1 MAPEVF
7 SKAKIDSDPCGELG
21 TVNVVSFR
29 RRVELGAE
37 LRQNWLLIVTCL
49 MCPWALQLL
58 THILPFIYPRIID
71 EYGWSREQTT
81 LIASVR
87 YVFGA
92 LGALLVGYLSDRVS
106 PWLLLIVC
114 AVITGLAQLWFLTL
128 ASLEEYYV
136 IGVLQGICGPGGYT
150 AVMLI
155 LARYFVKSLGTVTGV
170 VLIGASLCSIIA
182 PLAITYTMEV
192 WGWRWSVASMTLV
205 VWLVVLPLLLMA
217 GRTKAPLSV
226 ENSTSIS
233 SATMDP
239 LTPSMDEGKSRAAL
253 FRRVFRSRD
262 FMLIAISISFAS
274 MADAGFRHHQ
284 VFILRDIGITAS
296 TVAVIVSSIGAA
308 GIVTRVLAGALLDR
322 LSCKGLGILYMFE
335 AVASVLALVL
345 FIPAVIP
352 LYVILRSFSHAAIT
366 LDQSVMA
373 RHIFGTNSL
382 GPVIGIFAAIGSFG
396 SAAGPWLM
404 GVIFDSFGS
413 YHYAFILF
421 TILPVLGATLA
432 GMTRPHF
439 WLSQK
444 GVEQNAA

>member
-1 MAPEVF
+1 M
-7 SKAKIDSDPCGELG
+7 
-21 TVNVVSFR
+21 SFR
-29 RRVELGAE
+29 LRVELTAE
-37 LRQNWLLIVTCL
+37 LRQNWLVIVACL

-81 LIASVR
+81 FIASLR

-92 LGALLVGYLSDRVS
+92 LGALLVGYLSERIS
-106 PWLLLIVC
+106 PWVLLIVC

-128 ASLEEYYV
+128 ATLEEYYL

-150 AVMLI
+150 AVMI
-155 LARYFVKSLGTVTGV
+155 VLARYFVKSLGTVTGV

-182 PLAITYTMEV
+182 PLAITYAMEA
-192 WGWRWSVASMTLV
+192 WGWRWGVASMTFV
-205 VWLVVLPLLLMA
+205 IWFVVLPVLLLA
-217 GRTKAPLSV
+217 ARSKAFPSV
-226 ENSTSIS
+226 ENSASMTPVTIDSL
-233 SATMDP
+233 A
-239 LTPSMDEGKSRAAL
+239 PSMDERESRAAL
-253 FRRVFRSRD
+253 FQRIFRSRD
-262 FMLIAISISFAS
+262 FMLIALSISLAS

-284 VFILRDIGITAS
+284 VLILRDLGITAS
-296 TVAVIVSSIGAA
+296 TIAIVVSSIGAA

-322 LSCKGLGILYMFE
+322 LSCKGLGMLYMFE
-335 AVASVLALVL
+335 AFASVLALVL
-345 FIPAVIP
+345 FLPVVVP

-382 GPVIGIFAAIGSFG
+382 GQVIGIFAAIGSFG

-404 GVIFDSFGS
+404 GVIFDTFGS

-421 TILPVLGATLA
+421 TILPVIGATLA
-432 GMTRPHF
+432 WVTRPHY

-444 GVEQNAA
+444 GAAQNAA

>member
-1 MAPEVF
+1 MN
-7 SKAKIDSDPCGELG
+7 L
-21 TVNVVSFR
+21 R
-29 RRVELGAE
+29 LRVELTAD
-37 LRQNWLLIVTCL
+37 LRQNWLVIVACL

-58 THILPFIYPRIID
+58 THLLPFIYPQIID

-81 LIASVR
+81 FIASLR

-92 LGALLVGYLSDRVS
+92 LGALLVGYLSARIS
-106 PWLLLIVC
+106 PWVLLIVC

-128 ASLEEYYV
+128 GSIEEYYL

-150 AVMLI
+150 AVMI
-155 LARYFVKSLGTVTGV
+155 VLARYFVKSLGTVTGI
-170 VLIGASLCSIIA
+170 VLIGASGCSIIA
-182 PLAITYTMEV
+182 PLAITFTMEA
-192 WGWRWSVASMTLV
+192 WGWRWSVASMTLMI
-205 VWLVVLPLLLMA
+205 WLVVLPLLIMA
-217 GRTKAPLSV
+217 ARSRVIPATESAVSTAIVSSNDFVSPLDGQESRTS
-226 ENSTSIS
+226 
-233 SATMDP
+233 
-239 LTPSMDEGKSRAAL
+239 L

-262 FMLIAISISFAS
+262 FMLIAISISLAS

-284 VFILRDIGITAS
+284 VLILRDLGITAS
-296 TVAVIVSSIGAA
+296 TVAIVVSSIGAA

-322 LSCKGLGILYMFE
+322 FSCKGLGMLYVFE
-335 AVASVLALVL
+335 ALASVLALVL
-345 FIPAVIP
+345 FLPAAIP

-382 GPVIGIFAAIGSFG
+382 GQVIGIFAAIGSFW

-404 GVIFDSFGS
+404 GLIFDTFGS

-432 GMTRPHF
+432 WMTRPHY

-444 GVEQNAA
+444 GAAQNAA

>member
-1 MAPEVF
+1 M
-7 SKAKIDSDPCGELG
+7 
-21 TVNVVSFR
+21 SFR
-29 RRVELGAE
+29 LRATLTAE
-37 LRQNWLLIVTCL
+37 LRQNWLIIVACL

-71 EYGWSREQTT
+71 EFGWSREQTT
-81 LIASVR
+81 FIASLR

-92 LGALLVGYLSDRVS
+92 LGALLVGYLSERFSAWV
-106 PWLLLIVC
+106 LLIVC

-128 ASLEEYYV
+128 ATLEEYYL

-150 AVMLI
+150 AVMII

-182 PLAITYTMEV
+182 PLAITYAMEA
-192 WGWRWSVASMTLV
+192 WGWRWGVASMTLV
-205 VWLVVLPLLLMA
+205 IWFVVLPSLLMA
-217 GRTKAPLSV
+217 ARAKAPSSA
-226 ENSTSIS
+226 ENSASMSPVTIDSL
-233 SATMDP
+233 A
-239 LTPSMDEGKSRAAL
+239 PSMGERESRVAL

-262 FMLIAISISFAS
+262 FVLIAISISLAS

-284 VFILRDIGITAS
+284 VLILRDLGITAS
-296 TVAVIVSSIGAA
+296 TIAIVVSSIGAA

-322 LSCKGLGILYMFE
+322 LSCKGLGMLYVFE
-335 AVASVLALVL
+335 AFASVLALVL
-345 FIPAVIP
+345 FIPAVVP

-382 GPVIGIFAAIGSFG
+382 GQVIGIFAAIGSFG

-404 GVIFDSFGS
+404 GVIFDTFGS

-432 GMTRPHF
+432 WMTRPNY

-444 GVEQNAA
+444 GAAPNAA